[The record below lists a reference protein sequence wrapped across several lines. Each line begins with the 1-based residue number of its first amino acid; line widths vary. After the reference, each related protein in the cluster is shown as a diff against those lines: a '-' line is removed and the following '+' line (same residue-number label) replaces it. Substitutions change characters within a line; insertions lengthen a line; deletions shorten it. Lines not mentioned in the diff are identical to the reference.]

1 MTRKNVWVV
10 LAAAAAVTA
19 VGCANPPAAELS
31 AVDAAVVAA
40 ESAEASTYA
49 TAELAAVTEAKAELQ
64 GELAAQQDKFAL
76 LRSYSKATELAA
88 AVKVA
93 AEVAQQ
99 KAVEGKE
106 VARAEATQSVADAR
120 VVLDEAVL
128 MLEKAPRGKGTQA
141 DLEVM
146 KSDLAAVEASL
157 GEANSALA
165 ASNFNEAR
173 SKAQA
178 AIQAAGQVKAAVEQ
192 AVALRAGGRRRA

>member
-40 ESAEASTYA
+40 ERAEASTYA

-192 AVALRAGGRRRA
+192 AAALRAGGRRRA

>member
-10 LAAAAAVTA
+10 LAAVVAVTA
-19 VGCANPPAAELS
+19 GGCSSPPAAEIS

-49 TAELAAVTEAKAELQ
+49 SAEFAAVTEAKAQLQAELTAQ
-64 GELAAQQDKFAL
+64 EGKLAL
-76 LRSYSKATELAA
+76 MRSYAKATELAA
-88 AVKVA
+88 AAKVA
-93 AEVAQQ
+93 AETAQQ
-99 KAVEGKE
+99 RAVEGKE
-106 VARAEATQSVADAR
+106 QARNEATQLVADAR

-141 DLEVM
+141 DLAVM
-146 KSDLAAVEASL
+146 KSDLAAVEVSL

-165 ASNFNEAR
+165 ASNFDEAR
-173 SKAQA
+173 TKAQA

-192 AVALRAGGRRRA
+192 ALTMRTRS

>member
-10 LAAAAAVTA
+10 LVAVVAVTA
-19 VGCANPPAAELS
+19 GGCSSPPAAEIS

-49 TAELAAVTEAKAELQ
+49 SAEFAAVTEAKAQLQAELTAQ
-64 GELAAQQDKFAL
+64 EGKLAL
-76 LRSYSKATELAA
+76 MRSYAKATELAA
-88 AVKVA
+88 AAKVA
-93 AEVAQQ
+93 AETAQQ
-99 KAVEGKE
+99 RAVEGKE
-106 VARAEATQSVADAR
+106 QARNEATQLVADAR

-141 DLEVM
+141 DLAVM
-146 KSDLAAVEASL
+146 KSDLAAVEVSL

-165 ASNFNEAR
+165 ASNFDEAR
-173 SKAQA
+173 TKAQA

-192 AVALRAGGRRRA
+192 ALTMRTRS

>member
-10 LAAAAAVTA
+10 LAAVVAVTA
-19 VGCANPPAAELS
+19 GGCSSPPAAEIS

-49 TAELAAVTEAKAELQ
+49 SAEFAAVTEAKAQLQAELT
-64 GELAAQQDKFAL
+64 AQEGKFAL
-76 LRSYSKATELAA
+76 MRSYAKATELAA
-88 AVKVA
+88 AAKVA
-93 AEVAQQ
+93 AETAQQ
-99 KAVEGKE
+99 RAVEGKE
-106 VARAEATQSVADAR
+106 QARNEATQLVADAR

-141 DLEVM
+141 DLAVM
-146 KSDLAAVEASL
+146 KSDLAAVEVSL

-165 ASNFNEAR
+165 ASNFDEAR
-173 SKAQA
+173 TKAQA

-192 AVALRAGGRRRA
+192 ALTMRTRS